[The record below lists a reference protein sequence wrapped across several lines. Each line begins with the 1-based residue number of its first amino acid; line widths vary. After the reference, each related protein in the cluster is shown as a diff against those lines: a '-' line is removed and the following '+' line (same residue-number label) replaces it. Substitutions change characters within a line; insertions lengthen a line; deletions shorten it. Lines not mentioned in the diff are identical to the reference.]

1 VWIYVRRRTHQPI
14 VDEGALVAEAE
25 DALDEARAS

>member
-1 VWIYVRRRTHQPI
+1 VIVRRRHKRPI

-25 DALDEARAS
+25 DALDEVRAS